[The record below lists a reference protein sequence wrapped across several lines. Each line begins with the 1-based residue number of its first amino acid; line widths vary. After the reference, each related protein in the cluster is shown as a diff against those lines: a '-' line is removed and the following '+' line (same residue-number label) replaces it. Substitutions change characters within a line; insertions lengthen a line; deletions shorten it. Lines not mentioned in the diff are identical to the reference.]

1 MAENAEARMKPM
13 TTLRMLVQNRSTW
26 GSNKVNGA
34 TPRIENQ
41 ITALRPILS
50 PIGPPKNVPAATAP
64 RNRNRC
70 SCELATDRSNFS
82 IR

>member
-1 MAENAEARMKPM
+1 MI
-13 TTLRMLVQNRSTW
+13 TLSTLVQNRSAY
-26 GSNKVNGA
+26 GSNRVNGA

-41 ITALRPILS
+41 ITALRPMRS

-70 SCELATDRSNFS
+70 NCELATDRSNFS

>member
-1 MAENAEARMKPM
+1 M
-13 TTLRMLVQNRSTW
+13 VQNRSAY
-26 GSNKVNGA
+26 GSAKVNGV

-41 ITALRPILS
+41 ITALRPMRS

-70 SCELATDRSNFS
+70 NCELATDTSNFS